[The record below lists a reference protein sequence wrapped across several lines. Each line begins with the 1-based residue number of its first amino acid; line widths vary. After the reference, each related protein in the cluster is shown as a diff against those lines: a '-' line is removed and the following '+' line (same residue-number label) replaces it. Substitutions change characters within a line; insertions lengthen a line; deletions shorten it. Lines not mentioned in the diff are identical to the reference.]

1 MDLYIFCVVLGAAG
15 MTAMAFLGFASSH
28 GGAHH
33 GGAHHGHDTSGHEIH
48 GIGAPHGHS
57 ITPAHGHVVPHAHGV
72 PHGHAAAPGHAP
84 APGHVPAPGHTVAQG
99 ERTFGELHGVH
110 AWKSNLWSWLSP
122 RVLFNFLVGFG
133 ATGLILERLI
143 GPVLA
148 LPIAVLGGV
157 SFEAFVVRPIFNSL
171 FRFESQP
178 AQTLGSAL
186 MSEGRA
192 VTGFDANG
200 NGLISLELG
209 GEIVQVLGT
218 QLKDERAAGVR
229 IRAGDIVRIEEVDD
243 TRNRCTVSR
252 IVRGEAESREADRN

>member
-1 MDLYIFCVVLGAAG
+1 MDLYIFSVVLGAAG
-15 MTAMAFLGFASSH
+15 MAAMAFLGFASSH
-28 GGAHH
+28 SAGHQA
-33 GGAHHGHDTSGHEIH
+33 HDTSGHEMH
-48 GIGAPHGHS
+48 GIGAPHGHA
-57 ITPAHGHVVPHAHGV
+57 ITPSHDIAHTHAGPHAHADG
-72 PHGHAAAPGHAP
+72 
-84 APGHVPAPGHTVAQG
+84 
-99 ERTFGELHGVH
+99 
-110 AWKSNLWSWLSP
+110 WKSSVWSWLSP

-133 ATGLILERLI
+133 ATGLIVERLV

-148 LPIAVLGGV
+148 LPIAIVGGIA
-157 SFEAFVVRPIFNSL
+157 FEAFVVRPIFNSL

-178 AQTLGSAL
+178 AQTLESGL

-209 GEIVQVLGT
+209 GEVVQVLGT
-218 QLKDERAAGVR
+218 QLNEEREAGVR

-252 IVRGEAESREADRN
+252 IGLGEADSHDADRY

>member
-15 MTAMAFLGFASSH
+15 MAAMAFLGFTSSH
-28 GGAHH
+28 GGGHH
-33 GGAHHGHDTSGHEIH
+33 THDTAGHEMH
-48 GIGAPHGHS
+48 GIGGS
-57 ITPAHGHVVPHAHGV
+57 
-72 PHGHAAAPGHAP
+72 HGHAAAPHHALPHAP
-84 APGHVPAPGHTVAQG
+84 PSHVGDHVGARSHSIAYS
-99 ERTFGELHGVH
+99 HGVPH
-110 AWKSNLWSWLSP
+110 SWTSHVLSWLSP

-133 ATGLILERLI
+133 ATGLVMERLV

-157 SFEAFVVRPIFNSL
+157 GFEALIVRPIFNSL

-178 AQTLGSAL
+178 AQTLESAL

-200 NGLISLELG
+200 NGLVAIELG
-209 GEIVQVLGT
+209 GEVVQVLGT
-218 QLKDERAAGVR
+218 QLAQDRKSGVR
-229 IRAGDIVRIEEVDD
+229 IRTGDAVRIEEVDS

-252 IVRGEAESREADRN
+252 IGLGETESNDADRL

>member
-1 MDLYIFCVVLGAAG
+1 MA
-15 MTAMAFLGFASSH
+15 AMAFLGFASSH

-33 GGAHHGHDTSGHEIH
+33 SHDTSGHEMH
-48 GIGAPHGHS
+48 GIGGSHAHS
-57 ITPAHGHVVPHAHGV
+57 IAPSHTHSIAPSHGVAHGEQLH
-72 PHGHAAAPGHAP
+72 P
-84 APGHVPAPGHTVAQG
+84 AG
-99 ERTFGELHGVH
+99 
-110 AWKSNLWSWLSP
+110 WKSSIWSWLSP

-133 ATGLILERLI
+133 ATGLIVERLV

-148 LPIAVLGGV
+148 LPIAVLGGI
-157 SFEAFVVRPIFNSL
+157 SFEAFVVRPLFNSL

-178 AQTLGSAL
+178 AQTLESAL

-209 GEIVQVLGT
+209 GEVVQVLGT
-218 QLKDERAAGVR
+218 QLTDERAAGVR

-252 IVRGEAESREADRN
+252 IGLGETESRDADRY